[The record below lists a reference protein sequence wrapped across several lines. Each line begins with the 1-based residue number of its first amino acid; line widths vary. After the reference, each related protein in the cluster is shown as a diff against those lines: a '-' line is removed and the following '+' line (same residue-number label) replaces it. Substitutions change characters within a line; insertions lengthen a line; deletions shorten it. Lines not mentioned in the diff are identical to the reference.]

1 MHGSP
6 SCTITV
12 ARFRAWRAGVA
23 VVALAG
29 LATLGAWLLAS
40 PLGERPWPQ
49 AGVALAAIA
58 TVALAASLWRQPVV
72 RLRWDGLGWTVAA
85 AAGAGPEV
93 PGRMELA
100 MDLGSFLLLRFRP
113 AGSSEPAAVCWIPV
127 ERSGGEHEWHG
138 FGCAVHSPQP
148 APARPSAAPSPPA

>member
-40 PLGERPWPQ
+40 PLGERPGPQ

-58 TVALAASLWRQPVV
+58 TVALAASLWRQRPV
-72 RLRWDGLGWTVAA
+72 RLRWDGVAWAMAPAADLGAERTCRLEVA
-85 AAGAGPEV
+85 
-93 PGRMELA
+93 L
-100 MDLGSFLLLRFRP
+100 DLGSFLLLRFL
-113 AGSSEPAAVCWIPV
+113 PAAGAGRVGARWIPV
-127 ERSGGEHEWHG
+127 GRAGLEREWHA
-138 FGCAVHSPQP
+138 FRCAVHSPVAAGRAAANEP
-148 APARPSAAPSPPA
+148 RRP